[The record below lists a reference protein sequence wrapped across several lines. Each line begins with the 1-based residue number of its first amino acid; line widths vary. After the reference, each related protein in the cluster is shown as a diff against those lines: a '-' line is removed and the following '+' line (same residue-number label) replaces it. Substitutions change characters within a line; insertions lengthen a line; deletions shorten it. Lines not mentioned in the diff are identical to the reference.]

1 MTYHGSTVTVQI
13 PEPIF
18 RRLQRIADATY
29 RPIEDVLATTV
40 SVALPPS
47 PDLPS
52 EIEADLTAMTM
63 FSDEA
68 LNAAVESSLAPSQR
82 RRLNQLSH
90 AGGQRLLSAAE
101 SAELTH
107 LVDLYDRAVLRR
119 ARALAIL
126 AHRGFAV
133 ADQDSPPDSHGDEN
147 LTEEQRR
154 WNYDGQ
160 ARCQRSDLLGKGRPS
175 LSG

>member
-1 MTYHGSTVTVQI
+1 MTHQGSTVSVQV
-13 PEPIF
+13 PERLF
-18 RRLQRIADATY
+18 QRLQRIAEATY

-40 SVALPPS
+40 NMALPQA
-47 PDLPS
+47 PDLPP
-52 EIEADLTAMTM
+52 ELADDLSAMTM

-68 LNAAVESSLAPSQR
+68 LWAAAESSLSPSQR

-90 AGGQRLLSAAE
+90 AGGHRSLSAAE
-101 SAELTH
+101 SAELAH

-133 ADQDSPPDSHGDEN
+133 ANQDNPPDSHGDE
-147 LTEEQRR
+147 
-154 WNYDGQ
+154 D
-160 ARCQRSDLLGKGRPS
+160 
-175 LSG
+175 

>member
-1 MTYHGSTVTVQI
+1 MTYQGSTVSVQV
-13 PEPIF
+13 PEPIY
-18 RRLQRIADATY
+18 RRLQRISQATY

-40 SVALPPS
+40 SVALPAS
-47 PDLPS
+47 LDLAP
-52 EIEADLTAMTM
+52 ELADDLAAMSM

-68 LNAAVESSLAPSQR
+68 LWAATESSLSPSQR

-90 AGGQRLLSAAE
+90 AGGLRSLSAAE

-133 ADQDSPPDSHGDEN
+133 ANQESPLISHGSED
-147 LTEEQRR
+147 
-154 WNYDGQ
+154 
-160 ARCQRSDLLGKGRPS
+160 
-175 LSG
+175 

>member
-1 MTYHGSTVTVQI
+1 MTYQGSTVSIQI
-13 PEPIF
+13 PERIF
-18 RRLQRIADATY
+18 HRLQRIAEATY

-40 SVALPPS
+40 SVALPQS
-47 PDLPS
+47 PNLLL
-52 EIEADLTAMTM
+52 ELADDFIAMTM

-68 LNAAVESSLAPSQR
+68 LWAAAESSLSPAQR
-82 RRLNQLSH
+82 RRLNQFSR
-90 AGGQRLLSAAE
+90 AGGQRPLNAAE
-101 SAELTH
+101 TAELAH

-119 ARALAIL
+119 ARSLAIL

-133 ADQDSPPDSHGDEN
+133 ADQDSPLDSHGNEN